1 MFSTCLQDKVARA
14 FLELTSGIERS
25 LDRGNRQRF
34 RANLLRFA
42 GEVRGAVRVR

>member
-1 MFSTCLQDKVARA
+1 MTQA
-14 FLELTSGIERS
+14 FLGLTSGIEPS

-34 RANLLRFA
+34 RAALLRFA

>member
-1 MFSTCLQDKVARA
+1 MTAA
-14 FLELTSGIERS
+14 FLELTAGVERS

-34 RANLLRFA
+34 RTNLLRFA